1 MKHSIVKRKKL
12 GEGAFSA
19 VYLVEDDG
27 GRVYACKESRE
38 LKLLRREAEWLER
51 LKIPLFPKYE
61 DFWIQEET
69 GYLLMEYLEGENLEQ
84 YLQGRE
90 WISLSEVFLICRQL
104 AEGLMLLHER
114 EVPLLYLDLK
124 PENIL
129 CCGQGNVRLV
139 DLGLLTE
146 AGGNRAR
153 AGSPGYAAPEQ
164 FCIGSL
170 LTPGADV
177 YGFGETLK
185 RLLRKVQP
193 GSGRKRSED
202 KAIQTVLREVEKLAG
217 LCTQEEVS
225 KRIPS
230 MRLVRDILL
239 TLRCD
244 GESHVPKDTL
254 AQALLTGRVQAELSV
269 FLP

>member
-19 VYLVEDDG
+19 VYLAEDEG
-27 GRVYACKESRE
+27 GREYACKESRE

-51 LKIPLFPKYE
+51 LKLPLFPKYE

-69 GYLLMEYLEGENLEQ
+69 GYLLMEYLEGETLEH
-84 YLQGRE
+84 YLQSTE
-90 WISLSEVFLICRQL
+90 SILLPEVLFICRQL

-129 CCGQGNVRLV
+129 CCGQGKVRLV

-146 AGGNRAR
+146 AGVNRAR

-164 FCIGSL
+164 FRVGSL

-177 YGFGETLK
+177 YGFGRTLN
-185 RLLRKVQP
+185 RLLCKAQP
-193 GSGRKRSED
+193 GSGRKRSEG
-202 KAIQTVLREVEKLAG
+202 KAILTALGELVN
-217 LCTQEEVS
+217 LCTEEEVS

-239 TLRCD
+239 TLRCE
-244 GESHVPKDTL
+244 GELHVPRETL

>member
-19 VYLVEDDG
+19 VYLVEDEH
-27 GRVYACKESRE
+27 GREYACKESRE

-51 LKIPLFPKYE
+51 LNIPLFPKYE
-61 DFWIQEET
+61 DFWILEET
-69 GYLLMEYLEGENLEQ
+69 GYLLMEYLEGETLEHC
-84 YLQGRE
+84 LQRTGS
-90 WISLSEVFLICRQL
+90 ISLPEVFFICRQL

-124 PENIL
+124 PENII

-146 AGGNRAR
+146 AGVNRAR

-170 LTPGADV
+170 LTTGADI
-177 YGFGETLK
+177 YGFGKTLK
-185 RLLRKVQP
+185 RLLCKVQS

-202 KAIQTVLREVEKLAG
+202 KTAKTALRELAD
-217 LCTQEEVS
+217 LCTEEEVS

-239 TLRCD
+239 QLTCAGATL
-244 GESHVPKDTL
+244 PKDAL
-254 AQALLTGRVQAELSV
+254 AQALLSGSVQVEVSV
-269 FLP
+269 FLS